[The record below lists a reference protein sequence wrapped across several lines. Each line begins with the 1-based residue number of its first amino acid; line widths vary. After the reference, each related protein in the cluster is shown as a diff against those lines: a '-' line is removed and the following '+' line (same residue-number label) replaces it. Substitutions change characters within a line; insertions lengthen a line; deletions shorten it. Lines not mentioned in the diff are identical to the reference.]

1 MPEKPAL
8 RPIAI
13 ILALCLAI
21 LPVFAADSSGNGSA
35 SAPASP
41 SEATAAGNPVP
52 ADSSAPASKPAPAAT
67 DSPASPAA
75 STPTNAGNPP
85 DSALSTPEA
94 TARPAVSP
102 KSEAAS
108 KPEAARE
115 GIPLAAALKTLKAD
129 LRWESFSQSGML
141 VRGDSRILFKLDS
154 PEILFDYIRRGAVEA
169 PFRRDGVLFFPKGF
183 IDEASRYFDG
193 KELDRQNRYRVAV
206 ILIDPGH
213 GGKDTG
219 AIGRHT
225 IKGKQLIIQEK
236 DVVLDVAKRLY
247 DKLRATYPDK
257 RIMMTREGD
266 TYPSLEDRVEK
277 ANGVVLKKQE
287 AIIYLSIHANASFNK
302 KTKGFEVW
310 YLPPDY
316 RRNVLGSEP
325 STEKKEI
332 LPILNSMMEE
342 EFTTESVII
351 AKNVLEGLDEQ
362 IGKSSPNRG
371 LKEESWFVVRNTRM
385 PSILTEI
392 GFVTN
397 PDEAVLLATPDYL
410 QKIAAGLYNGV
421 VGFIGSF
428 ESSQQ

>member
-1 MPEKPAL
+1 
-8 RPIAI
+8 
-13 ILALCLAI
+13 
-21 LPVFAADSSGNGSA
+21 
-35 SAPASP
+35 
-41 SEATAAGNPVP
+41 
-52 ADSSAPASKPAPAAT
+52 
-67 DSPASPAA
+67 
-75 STPTNAGNPP
+75 
-85 DSALSTPEA
+85 
-94 TARPAVSP
+94 
-102 KSEAAS
+102 
-108 KPEAARE
+108 
-115 GIPLAAALKTLKAD
+115 
-129 LRWESFSQSGML
+129 ML
-141 VRGDSRILFKLDS
+141 VRGDSRIIFKLDS
-154 PEILFDYIRRGAVEA
+154 PEILFDYNRRGAVEA

-428 ESSQQ
+428 ESSQNQ